1 MLLVDSRKRES
12 KEEILLTI
20 ATLQDIVDLNCSYK
34 KTNRCIDV
42 SFFNAE

>member
-20 ATLQDIVDLNCSYK
+20 VTLQDNTQIEL
-34 KTNRCIDV
+34 
-42 SFFNAE
+42 FL

>member
-20 ATLQDIVDLNCSYK
+20 ATLQDNSRSKIVLMK
-34 KTNRCIDV
+34 RPIDV
-42 SFFNAE
+42 LCFFF